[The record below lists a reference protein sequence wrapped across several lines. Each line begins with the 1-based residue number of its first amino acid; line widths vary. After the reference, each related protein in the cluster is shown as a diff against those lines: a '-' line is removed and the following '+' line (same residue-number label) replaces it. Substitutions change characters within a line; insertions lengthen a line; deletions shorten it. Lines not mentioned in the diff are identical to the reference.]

1 VSEGIYLVTLQVPI
15 SLTLLFHCHYHYYID
30 LVLFSMMYD
39 SLWRPVLNERAIMSS
54 FIEREVKRCHDVAK
68 RSLTTTKQIQAEIEV
83 EQTEQLLL
91 QQGMYN
97 TLNEALHD
105 VHITV

>member
-1 VSEGIYLVTLQVPI
+1 
-15 SLTLLFHCHYHYYID
+15 
-30 LVLFSMMYD
+30 MND

-54 FIEREVKRCHDVAK
+54 FIEREVKRCTDVAK

-91 QQGMYN
+91 QQQGMYN
-97 TLNEALHD
+97 KLNDALHD
-105 VHITV
+105 AHRTV